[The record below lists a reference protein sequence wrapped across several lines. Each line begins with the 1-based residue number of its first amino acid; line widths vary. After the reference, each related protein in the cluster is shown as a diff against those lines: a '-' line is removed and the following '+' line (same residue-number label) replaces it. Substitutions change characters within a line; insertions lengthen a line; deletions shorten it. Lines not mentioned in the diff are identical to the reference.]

1 MGGCGAS
8 VEAGWLAKVFEG
20 AWVEAMIVDTSGSEE
35 DTIAAKLTSA
45 LQIFLA
51 VAFLQRNCQKFRLN

>member
-1 MGGCGAS
+1 MGGWGVY

-20 AWVEAMIVDTSGSEE
+20 AWVEVMIVDTSGSEG
-35 DTIAAKLTSA
+35 DTIAVKLTSA

-51 VAFLQRNCQKFRLN
+51 VAFLQRTCQKFRLN